1 MASCTFDFVA
11 VPETENDRHTNAGKW
26 RMPCQMEPLHK
37 RLRSPSVGVG
47 ATVGEAHACF
57 LDLRVALR
65 VQKND
70 MREHGSIGVLWHR

>member
-11 VPETENDRHTNAGKW
+11 VPETDNDRHTNAGKW
-26 RMPCQMEPLHK
+26 RMPCQMELLHK
-37 RLRSPSVGVG
+37 WLRSPSLGV
-47 ATVGEAHACF
+47 AAIAGEAACF

-70 MREHGSIGVLWHR
+70 MREHGSMWVLWHR